1 MTHLISG
8 LRIMGL
14 ALFVSMVA
22 CSKTSPSEPP
32 SADTEPT
39 VTSAVGAASF
49 RLDPAILDGD
59 RIRTEPVVRRALG
72 DEILAS
78 GEVVPAVDGEANVGA
93 MVSGRVAGVLVKAGD
108 TVTRGQVLAWVD
120 APEAARMQG
129 DLLRAR
135 ASLWR
140 AEQRLDQ
147 EKVLWKDKATSER
160 ALREAEAEV
169 RAAKA
174 DEAAARGL
182 LAAARVPI
190 PREDARQAGARIGVT
205 SPIAGIVSRRLA
217 VVGSYVGPEDN
228 LFEVVDPAK
237 LLVRADVD
245 EIAARRV
252 LPDAKALVHPRGEKQ
267 GCQGKVRSKLEV
279 IDPTKRTMGIMIE
292 VDAPCASLS
301 PGGFADVSVTLAP
314 SQSDLSVVVPRSAV
328 VDLDGATVVFVEPPS
343 AERGTFEVRNVSL
356 GLSDGDSVVI
366 QEGLRDGERIAVVGA
381 FLLKGERMKPGSGE

>member
-1 MTHLISG
+1 MTRFIG
-8 LRIMGL
+8 LRIVGL
-14 ALFVSMVA
+14 VVVLFMAA

-32 SADTEPT
+32 LADTEPI
-39 VTSAVGAASF
+39 VASAAGAASF
-49 RLDPAILDGD
+49 RLDPAVLDGD
-59 RIRTEPVVRRALG
+59 RIRTEAVVRRALD

-78 GEVVPAVDGEANVGA
+78 GEVVPAVDGEAYVGA
-93 MVSGRVAGVLVKAGD
+93 MISGRVAGVLVKAGEA
-108 TVTRGQVLAWVD
+108 VTRGQVLAWID

-140 AEQRLDQ
+140 AEQRLEQ
-147 EKVLWKDKATSER
+147 ERVLWKDKATSER

-174 DEAAARGL
+174 DQAAVRGL

-217 VVGSYVGPEDN
+217 VVGSHVGPEDN
-228 LFEVVDPAK
+228 LFEIVDPAK

-252 LPDAKALVHPRGEKQ
+252 LPDAKALIHPRGEKE
-267 GCQGKVRSKLEV
+267 GCLGKVRSKLEV

-292 VDAPCASLS
+292 VSAACANLAS
-301 PGGFADVSVTLAP
+301 GGFADVSVTLAP
-314 SQSDLSVVVPRSAV
+314 SQGALSVVVPRSAV
-328 VDLDGATVVFVEPPS
+328 VDLDGATVVFVESPS

-356 GLSDGDSVVI
+356 GFSDGDSVVI
-366 QEGLRDGERIAVVGA
+366 EEGLREGERIAVVGA